1 MAALW
6 YAAAALIA
14 ALLVAG
20 YVSDVLA
27 HRRVRSVEA
36 HEVSPEA
43 VRYVSLRA
51 SEDGR

>member
-20 YVSDVLA
+20 FVSDVRA

-36 HEVSPEA
+36 HQVTPEQI
-43 VRYVSLRA
+43 RYVSLRA
-51 SEDGR
+51 TEDGR